1 MRSGIGR
8 KIIEAASG
16 TALTS
21 AQLFVAI
28 ATAGYGASYGKIM
41 SKLDEIQ
48 ARGGQGVKKPA
59 EFKRKRNSFYTT
71 LYRMK
76 RDGLIESKN
85 GGWLATAKGKKV
97 ISEGN
102 VYQKEADSTVKIVIF
117 DVPEG
122 IASKRAWLRSALK
135 NLGFKMLQKSVWVG
149 KVKLPEHFI
158 RELRSRNLIDYVE
171 IFGVTKSGSLKN
183 IDQNPSQSGTR
194 I

>member
-1 MRSGIGR
+1 MRSEIGR

-28 ATAGYGASYGKIM
+28 TTAGYGASYGKIM
-41 SKLDEIQ
+41 HKLDEIQ
-48 ARGGQGVKKPA
+48 TRGGQGVKKPA

-102 VYQKEADSTVKIVIF
+102 IYQKEADSTVKIVIF
-117 DVPEG
+117 DVPEEV
-122 IASKRAWLRSALK
+122 ASKRAWLRSALK

-158 RELRSRNLIDYVE
+158 RELKSRDLMGYVE
-171 IFGVTKSGSLKN
+171 ILGVTKSGSLKN
-183 IDQNPSQSGTR
+183 IN
-194 I
+194 